1 MNTRSRV
8 FSAALGA
15 ALTLTSIAPL
25 AQVAPPLPPTFR
37 FAPKAVGAGGVITV
51 SGERFTGPVLI
62 VAVHPNGT
70 FTLLGTP
77 ALSSGAF
84 TTTVTAPPIAGPY
97 FMVVQD
103 GPTRRVAINLIGTLA
118 VVPPGSPWF
127 AFGPTT
133 VAPGGTVSVL
143 AGSFTPGTVAAAFGT
158 LEGGGGA
165 RVLGVMP
172 LSPAG
177 GGQAS
182 FTAAATVPGGYP
194 AFLKSSGNQVAANL
208 TGPLTITTTPPPPEV
223 GVGFYPIGAAANAAG
238 RVWVPNAGD
247 NTVSVIDNG
256 AVSVTVPVGALPCAI
271 TRSSLSGR
279 VFVAGVNT
287 EDVTVI
293 DEVTSDVISSIPVGQ
308 FPCAAASVGGRV
320 FIGNYGSDTVSVID
334 EATLSVIDTIPS
346 GNGPFGMAANQVTGR
361 VYVANGYDNTLSV
374 VDASTLATLA
384 IIPVGRDPDAVGVN
398 PLTNRVYVGNYL
410 SGTTTVIDGATNTVI
425 ATVIVG
431 REPSAVAV
439 NPATGH
445 VFVANYA
452 SNTVSVID
460 GASNSVVATIPVGI
474 TPDGLAID
482 GAGRV
487 YVVNSNSNSVS
498 IIDDVAG
505 VVQRSSQ
512 P

>member
-1 MNTRSRV
+1 MNTRSVV
-8 FSAALGA
+8 FCAALVA
-15 ALTLTSIAPL
+15 AMFLTSIAPV
-25 AQVAPPLPPTFR
+25 AQIAPPLPPTFR
-37 FAPKAVGAGGVITV
+37 FAPKAVGTGGTITV
-51 SGERFTGPVLI
+51 TGERFTGPVLI

-77 ALSSGAF
+77 AISNGAF
-84 TTTVTAPPIAGPY
+84 STTVAAPSVAGPY

-118 VVPPGSPWF
+118 VVPAGTPWF
-127 AFGPTT
+127 MFSPTT
-133 VAPGGTVSVL
+133 VAPGGPVSVL
-143 AGSFTPGTVAAAFGT
+143 AGSFTPGTAAAAFGT
-158 LEGGGGA
+158 LGAGGA
-165 RVLGVMP
+165 PTVFGAMQ

-177 GGQAS
+177 GGLAT
-182 FTAAATVPGGYP
+182 FTAPPTMQPGGYP
-194 AFLKSSGNQVAANL
+194 AFLKSSAMQVAANL
-208 TGPLTITTTPPPPEV
+208 TGPLTIATAPPPPEV
-223 GVGFYPIGAAANAAG
+223 GVGFYPIGAAANPG
-238 RVWVPNAGD
+238 GKVWVPNGGD
-247 NTVSVIDNG
+247 NTVSVIVNG
-256 AVSVTVPVGALPCAI
+256 AVTGTIPVGALPCAI
-271 TRSSLSGR
+271 TRSNLSGR

-293 DEVTSDVISSIPVGQ
+293 DEVTNDVITSSPVGQ
-308 FPCAAASVGGRV
+308 YPCAAASVGGRV

-334 EATLSVIDTIPS
+334 EGTLSVIDTIAS
-346 GNGPFGMAANQVTGR
+346 GDGPFGMAANQVTGR

-374 VDASTLATLA
+374 VDASTLATVA
-384 IIPVGRDPDAVGVN
+384 TIPVGRDPDAVGVN
-398 PLTNRVYVGNYL
+398 PLTNRIYVGNYL
-410 SGTTTVIDGATNTVI
+410 SGTTTIIDGATNTVI
-425 ATVIVG
+425 TTVIVG

-445 VFVANYA
+445 VFVANYS

-460 GASNSVVATIPVGI
+460 GNTNAVVATIPVGI

-498 IIDDVAG
+498 IIQDGAVI
-505 VVQRSSQ
+505 QRISQ